1 MTFVPCDGNK
11 RIAPGDG
18 KERGREMDMSF
29 GSNQLV
35 LLASSFCHKKLD
47 QLNKRP
53 TQKAAGKRDT
63 KEKTTNK
70 KNPPTQPTIHPS
82 LSLSFS
88 PSRLAV
94 YLQYV
99 CIIFLH
105 T

>member
-1 MTFVPCDGNK
+1 MKSNPLMTFVPCDGNK
-11 RIAPGDG
+11 RIAPGGG

-63 KEKTTNK
+63 KEKKNKQEKSSYPTN
-70 KNPPTQPTIHPS
+70 HPSIS
-82 LSLSFS
+82 LSL
-88 PSRLAV
+88 
-94 YLQYV
+94 
-99 CIIFLH
+99 FLSI
-105 T
+105 

>member
-1 MTFVPCDGNK
+1 MTFVSCDGNK

-63 KEKTTNK
+63 KEKKNK
-70 KNPPTQPTIHPS
+70 QEKSSTQPTIHPS
-82 LSLSFS
+82 LSLS
-88 PSRLAV
+88 
-94 YLQYV
+94 
-99 CIIFLH
+99 LH
-105 T
+105 LD

>member
-1 MTFVPCDGNK
+1 VKSNPLMTFVPCDGNK

-63 KEKTTNK
+63 KEKTRKILYPN
-70 KNPPTQPTIHPS
+70 QPSIH
-82 LSLSFS
+82 LSL
-88 PSRLAV
+88 
-94 YLQYV
+94 
-99 CIIFLH
+99 FLSI
-105 T
+105 